1 MTWPKVGE
9 SDLLNFRSS
18 TPLRGRFRLFWIMN
32 KEMDIIPILAILYR
46 ICQMVG
52 GTRMVTLPDGM
63 RHMKNEHLKRR
74 LRKRAYSKRI
84 ICNLCWTWALSL
96 DVIRDSPK
104 EWRFG
109 AIMLP
114 NGMKWTTN
122 GHPGKRLRKCACS
135 KRMIYNLC

>member
-63 RHMKNEHLKRR
+63 RHMKT
-74 LRKRAYSKRI
+74 SI
-84 ICNLCWTWALSL
+84 
-96 DVIRDSPK
+96 
-104 EWRFG
+104 
-109 AIMLP
+109 
-114 NGMKWTTN
+114 
-122 GHPGKRLRKCACS
+122 
-135 KRMIYNLC
+135 